1 MLIICATKDSDND
14 TSRSSLDGSGPDLG
28 SVDAKA
34 DLIPHRKVDV
44 VRAASNV
51 RCVCVYCS

>member
-1 MLIICATKDSDND
+1 MLIICATKASDND
-14 TSRSSLDGSGPDLG
+14 TSRSSLDGLGQDLG

-34 DLIPHRKVDV
+34 DLVPHRTVDV

-51 RCVCVYCS
+51 RCVYEYCS